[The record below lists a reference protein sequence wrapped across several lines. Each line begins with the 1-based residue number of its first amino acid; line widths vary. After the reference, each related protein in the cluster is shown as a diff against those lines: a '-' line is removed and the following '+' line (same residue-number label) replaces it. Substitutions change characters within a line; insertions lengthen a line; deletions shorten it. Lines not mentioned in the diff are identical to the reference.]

1 MIRILY
7 SFLYCFCNCII
18 SDTVK
23 DLLERVRHRKPSE
36 IRSFIRQLPNHAFR
50 KIFPKED
57 DFTTADDA
65 LDDES
70 NDNGFITDA
79 IDSAGTELVCEDIRE
94 LLPAACKRG
103 DLETVKLLLFH
114 EIDPSQRG
122 REVRNLFCFLLV
134 LLRLSMLS
142 NLFT

>member
-1 MIRILY
+1 MY
-7 SFLYCFCNCII
+7 HFCNFII

-65 LDDES
+65 LDDDDN
-70 NDNGFITDA
+70 NDNELITDA
-79 IDSAGTELVCEDIRE
+79 IDSTLTEVVCDDIKE

-114 EIDPSQRG
+114 EIDPSCRG
-122 REVRNLFCFLLV
+122 REVRNLLYFLLV
-134 LLRLSMLS
+134 CD
-142 NLFT
+142 